1 MNVLAWGQQRWRRMG
16 RGVPARG
23 ARHVHVVAALALVAA
38 LAAGC
43 ERDRLEWPARAP
55 GARRGGVLRLAA
67 ADDVP
72 TLDPALGYDT
82 RSWFFEEHLF
92 ETLVAYDE
100 RAGLVPGLAEGWE
113 ASADGRRYRF
123 MLRPGL
129 VFSDGTPLT
138 ASDAVGSLERVL
150 DPQTRSQGA
159 EYFRG
164 VVGASEFARGAAP
177 HVAGLRAPDP
187 RVVEIEL
194 DVPDPLFL
202 HKLALL
208 FAAVVPAE
216 RARQLGDDFTTQ
228 PLGSGPF
235 VLREWRRGERIV
247 LARNPRYRD
256 AERPYLD
263 GIVQQ
268 LGVNPELSW
277 LMFESGE
284 LDVTGI
290 PPADFPAVMR
300 APDQRAL
307 TIHATALETMFVGL
321 NCEMPPLDDRRVR
334 QALNYAVNKA
344 DVIAL
349 LNGRGVEAHG
359 IVPPNMPG
367 YQIDLAGYPYAPE
380 KARALLAEAGL
391 AGGFATEIWTQGTD
405 TDLKIA
411 QKLQQDLAKVGVQLA
426 IKSVAWASFLDAI
439 RQPKTV
445 PVFDLGWSAD
455 FPDPSNFLDVL
466 FHSGGA
472 NNHPF
477 YANPAVDRLLEE
489 ARTVI
494 DETARFRL
502 DAAAERLIVADAPL
516 IFLYHPITYV
526 MHDPRV
532 HGYQIHPLLPAR
544 VSEVWLDPE

>member
-1 MNVLAWGQQRWRRMG
+1 MG
-16 RGVPARG
+16 RAHPARR
-23 ARHVHVVAALALVAA
+23 ARLAAAAVAALL
-38 LAAGC
+38 LASC
-43 ERDRLEWPARAP
+43 TRDTLEWPPRAP
-55 GARRGGVLRLAA
+55 GERRGGVLRLAA
-67 ADDVP
+67 PDDVP

-92 ETLVAYDE
+92 ETLVAYDDQ
-100 RAGLVPGLAEGWE
+100 AALIPGLAERWE
-113 ASADGRRYRF
+113 ISPDARRYHF
-123 MLRPGL
+123 ALAPGL

-138 ASDAVGSLERVL
+138 AADAIGSLERVL
-150 DPQTRSQGA
+150 DPKTRSQGA

-164 VVGASEFARGAAP
+164 IVGAPAYVDGTAP
-177 HVAGLRAPDP
+177 HVTGLRSPDA
-187 RVVEIEL
+187 RTLEVELAE
-194 DVPDPLFL
+194 PDPLFL
-202 HKLALL
+202 HKLALM

-216 RARQLGDDFTTQ
+216 RARALGDDFTTR

-235 VLREWRRGERIV
+235 VLREWRRGERVV
-247 LARNPRYRD
+247 LARNPRYRRRD
-256 AERPYLD
+256 RPYLD

-268 LGVNPELSW
+268 VGVNPELSW

-284 LDVTGI
+284 LDVSGI
-290 PPADFPAVMR
+290 PPADFPSVMR
-300 APDQRAL
+300 DPVRAAL
-307 TIHATALETMFVGL
+307 TVHATALETMFVGL

-344 DVIAL
+344 GVIAL
-349 LNGRGVEAHG
+349 LNGRGVEARG

-367 YQIDLAGYPYAPE
+367 YHVELAGYPYDPE
-380 KARALLAEAGL
+380 KARALLDAAGH
-391 AGGFATEIWTQGTD
+391 ADGFTTEIWTQGTD

-411 QKLQQDLAKVGVQLA
+411 QKMQQDLAKVGVHLE
-426 IKSVAWASFLDAI
+426 IKSVAWSAFLEAI

-472 NNHPF
+472 NNHSF
-477 YANPAVDRLLEE
+477 YGNAEVDRLLERARTITDQE
-489 ARTVI
+489 ARFAI
-494 DETARFRL
+494 DAE
-502 DAAAERLIVADAPL
+502 AERRIVDDAPV

-532 HGYQIHPLLPAR
+532 HDYTIHPLLPTR
-544 VSEVWLDPE
+544 LTDVWLTPE

>member
-1 MNVLAWGQQRWRRMG
+1 MIVTPGKRTAPAAPRVTRRAHTIAMLIL
-16 RGVPARG
+16 
-23 ARHVHVVAALALVAA
+23 ALAV
-38 LAAGC
+38 GC
-43 ERDRLEWPARAP
+43 ERDRLDWPARLP
-55 GARRGGVLRLAA
+55 GERRGGVLRLAA
-67 ADDVP
+67 PEDVP

-82 RSWFFEEHLF
+82 RSWFFEQHLF

-100 RAGLVPGLAEGWE
+100 RAALVPGLAERWE
-113 ASADGRRYRF
+113 VSADARRYRF
-123 MLRPGL
+123 TLRRDL

-138 ASDAVGSLERVL
+138 AGDVVGSLERVL
-150 DPQTRSQGA
+150 DPRTRSQGA

-164 VVGASEFARGAAP
+164 IVGAEEFVRGEASHA
-177 HVAGLRAPDP
+177 AGLRAPDA
-187 RVVEIEL
+187 RVVDIEL
-194 DVPDPLFL
+194 ADPDPLFL

-216 RARQLGDDFTTQ
+216 RARRLGDDFTTQ

-256 AERPYLD
+256 RERPYLD

-300 APDQRAL
+300 DPEQAAL

-349 LNGRGVEAHG
+349 LNGRGVEARG

-367 YQIDLAGYPYAPE
+367 YHVELAGYPFDPE
-380 KARALLAEAGL
+380 KARALLAEAGF
-391 AGGFATEIWTQGTD
+391 AAGFATEIWTQGTD

-472 NNHPF
+472 NNHAF
-477 YANPAVDRLLEE
+477 YADPAVDRLLEE
-489 ARTVI
+489 ARTVL
-494 DETARFRL
+494 DETARFAL
-502 DAAAERLIVADAPL
+502 DADAERLIVAAAPL
-516 IFLYHPITYV
+516 LLLYHPITYV
-526 MHDPRV
+526 MHDRRV
-532 HGYQIHPLLPAR
+532 HEYTIHPFLPAR
-544 VSEVWLDPE
+544 VTDVWLDPEPAR

>member
-1 MNVLAWGQQRWRRMG
+1 MIALSRR
-16 RGVPARG
+16 VCATLF
-23 ARHVHVVAALALVAA
+23 VILAL
-38 LAAGC
+38 LAGC
-43 ERDRLEWPARAP
+43 ERDRLEWPVRPP
-55 GARRGGVLRLAA
+55 GEQRGGVLRLAA
-67 ADDVP
+67 AEDVP
-72 TLDPALGYDT
+72 TLDPAVGYDT
-82 RSWFFEEHLF
+82 RSWFFEQHLF

-100 RAGLVPGLAEGWE
+100 RAALVPALAEHWE
-113 ASADGRRYRF
+113 VLADGRRYRF
-123 MLRPGL
+123 TLRPDL

-138 ASDAVGSLERVL
+138 LEDVTGSFERVL
-150 DPQTRSQGA
+150 DPRTRSQGA

-164 VVGASEFARGAAP
+164 IAGAAEFVRGKTP
-177 HVAGLRAPDP
+177 HVAGLRTHEP
-187 RVVEIEL
+187 RVVDIEL
-194 DVPDPLFL
+194 VEPDPLFL

-216 RARQLGDDFTTQ
+216 RARRLGDDFTTQ

-247 LARNPRYRD
+247 LARNTRYRD
-256 AERPYLD
+256 RERPYLD

-290 PPADFPAVMR
+290 PPADFPSVMR
-300 APDQRAL
+300 DPARAAQ
-307 TIHATALETMFVGL
+307 TMHGTALETMFIGL
-321 NCEMPPLDDRRVR
+321 NCGMPPLDDRRVR

-349 LNGRGVEAHG
+349 LNGRGIEARG

-367 YQIDLAGYPYAPE
+367 YHVELAGYPFNPE
-380 KARALLAEAGL
+380 KARALLADAGL

-405 TDLKIA
+405 TDMKIA
-411 QKLQQDLAKVGVQLA
+411 QKLQQDLAKVDVQLA
-426 IKSVAWASFLDAI
+426 IKNVAWASFLDAI
-439 RQPKTV
+439 RQPQTV

-472 NNHPF
+472 NNHSF
-477 YANPAVDRLLEE
+477 YASPAVDESLEQ
-489 ARTVI
+489 ARTML
-494 DETARFRL
+494 DETARFAL
-502 DAAAERLIVADAPL
+502 DAEVERQIVDDAPV

-526 MHDPRV
+526 MHDRRV
-532 HGYQIHPLLPAR
+532 HGYSIHPFLPAR
-544 VSEVWLDPE
+544 VADVWLEPEVAPAQLRE

>member
-1 MNVLAWGQQRWRRMG
+1 VIVTPGKRTAPAAPRVTRRAHTIAMLIL
-16 RGVPARG
+16 
-23 ARHVHVVAALALVAA
+23 ALAV
-38 LAAGC
+38 GC
-43 ERDRLEWPARAP
+43 ERDRLDWPARLP
-55 GARRGGVLRLAA
+55 GERRGGVLRLAA
-67 ADDVP
+67 PEDVP

-82 RSWFFEEHLF
+82 RSWFFEQHLF

-100 RAGLVPGLAEGWE
+100 RAALVPGLAERWE
-113 ASADGRRYRF
+113 VSADARRYRF
-123 MLRPGL
+123 TLRRDL

-138 ASDAVGSLERVL
+138 AGDVVGSLERVL
-150 DPQTRSQGA
+150 DPRTRSQGA

-164 VVGASEFARGAAP
+164 IVGAEEFVRGEASHA
-177 HVAGLRAPDP
+177 AGLRAPDA
-187 RVVEIEL
+187 RVVDIEL
-194 DVPDPLFL
+194 ADPDPLFL

-216 RARQLGDDFTTQ
+216 RARRLGDDFTTQ

-256 AERPYLD
+256 RERPYLD

-300 APDQRAL
+300 DPEQAAL

-321 NCEMPPLDDRRVR
+321 NCEMPPLDDPRVR

-349 LNGRGVEAHG
+349 LNGRGVEARG

-367 YQIDLAGYPYAPE
+367 YHVELAGYPFDPE
-380 KARALLAEAGL
+380 KARALLAEAGF
-391 AGGFATEIWTQGTD
+391 AAGFATEIWTQGTD

-472 NNHPF
+472 NNHAF
-477 YANPAVDRLLEE
+477 YADPAVDRLLEE
-489 ARTVI
+489 ARTVL
-494 DETARFRL
+494 DETARFAL
-502 DAAAERLIVADAPL
+502 DADAERLIVAAAPL
-516 IFLYHPITYV
+516 LLLYHPITYV
-526 MHDPRV
+526 MHDRRV
-532 HGYQIHPLLPAR
+532 HEYTIHPFLPAR
-544 VSEVWLDPE
+544 VTDVWLDPEPAR

>member
-1 MNVLAWGQQRWRRMG
+1 VIVTPGKRTAPAAPRVTRRAHTIAMLIL
-16 RGVPARG
+16 
-23 ARHVHVVAALALVAA
+23 ALAV
-38 LAAGC
+38 GC
-43 ERDRLEWPARAP
+43 ERDRLDWPARLP
-55 GARRGGVLRLAA
+55 GERRGGVLRLAA
-67 ADDVP
+67 PEDVP

-82 RSWFFEEHLF
+82 RSWFFEQHLF

-100 RAGLVPGLAEGWE
+100 RAALVPGLAERWE
-113 ASADGRRYRF
+113 VSADARRYRF
-123 MLRPGL
+123 TLRRDL

-138 ASDAVGSLERVL
+138 AGDVVGSLERVL
-150 DPQTRSQGA
+150 DPRTRSQGA

-164 VVGASEFARGAAP
+164 IVGAEEFVRGEASHA
-177 HVAGLRAPDP
+177 AGLRAPDA
-187 RVVEIEL
+187 RVVDIEL
-194 DVPDPLFL
+194 ADPDPLFL

-216 RARQLGDDFTTQ
+216 RARRLGDDFTTQ

-256 AERPYLD
+256 RERPYLD

-300 APDQRAL
+300 DPEQAAL

-349 LNGRGVEAHG
+349 LNGRGVEARG

-367 YQIDLAGYPYAPE
+367 YHVELAGYPFDPE
-380 KARALLAEAGL
+380 KARALLAEAGF
-391 AGGFATEIWTQGTD
+391 AAGFATEIWTQGTD

-472 NNHPF
+472 NNHAF
-477 YANPAVDRLLEE
+477 YADPAVDRLLEE
-489 ARTVI
+489 ARTVL
-494 DETARFRL
+494 DETARFAL
-502 DAAAERLIVADAPL
+502 DADAERLIVAAAPL
-516 IFLYHPITYV
+516 LLLYHPITYV
-526 MHDPRV
+526 MHDRRV
-532 HGYQIHPLLPAR
+532 HEYTIHPFLPAR
-544 VSEVWLDPE
+544 VTDVWLDPEPAR

>member
-1 MNVLAWGQQRWRRMG
+1 MKPTAPAAPRVTRRARVLALL
-16 RGVPARG
+16 V
-23 ARHVHVVAALALVAA
+23 LALTV
-38 LAAGC
+38 GC
-43 ERDRLEWPARAP
+43 ERDRLDWPARAP
-55 GARRGGVLRLAA
+55 GERRGGVLRLAA
-67 ADDVP
+67 PEDVP

-82 RSWFFEEHLF
+82 RSWFFEQHLF

-100 RAGLVPGLAEGWE
+100 RAVLVPGLAERWE
-113 ASADGRRYRF
+113 VSPDARRYRF
-123 MLRPGL
+123 TLRRDL

-138 ASDAVGSLERVL
+138 ATDVVGSLERVL
-150 DPQTRSQGA
+150 DPRTRSQGA

-164 VVGASEFARGAAP
+164 IVGAEEFVRGEAS
-177 HVAGLRAPDP
+177 HVVGLRAPDA
-187 RVVEIEL
+187 RAVDIEL
-194 DVPDPLFL
+194 AASDPLFL

-216 RARQLGDDFTTQ
+216 RARRLGDDFTTQ

-256 AERPYLD
+256 PERPYLD

-300 APDQRAL
+300 DPEQAAL

-321 NCEMPPLDDRRVR
+321 NCEMPPLDDPRVR

-349 LNGRGVEAHG
+349 LNGRGVEARG

-367 YQIDLAGYPYAPE
+367 YRVELAGYPFDRE
-380 KARALLAEAGL
+380 KARALLAEAGF
-391 AGGFATEIWTQGTD
+391 AAGFATEIWTQGTD

-411 QKLQQDLAKVGVQLA
+411 QKLQQDFAKVGVQLA

-445 PVFDLGWSAD
+445 PVLDLGWSAD

-472 NNHPF
+472 NNHAF
-477 YANPAVDRLLEE
+477 YADPAVDRLLEE
-489 ARTVI
+489 ARTVL
-494 DETARFRL
+494 DETARFGL
-502 DAAAERLIVADAPL
+502 DAEAERLIVAAAPL

-526 MHDPRV
+526 MHDRRV
-532 HGYQIHPLLPAR
+532 HGYAIHPFLPAR
-544 VSEVWLDPE
+544 VTDVWLDPE

>member
-1 MNVLAWGQQRWRRMG
+1 MNVASVKPTAPAAPRVTRR
-16 RGVPARG
+16 AR
-23 ARHVHVVAALALVAA
+23 VLALLVLA
-38 LAAGC
+38 LTVGC
-43 ERDRLEWPARAP
+43 ERDRLDWPARAP
-55 GARRGGVLRLAA
+55 GERRGGVLRLAA
-67 ADDVP
+67 PEDVP

-82 RSWFFEEHLF
+82 RSWFFEQHLF

-100 RAGLVPGLAEGWE
+100 RAVLVPGLAERWE
-113 ASADGRRYRF
+113 VSPDARRYRF
-123 MLRPGL
+123 TLRRDL

-138 ASDAVGSLERVL
+138 ATDVVGSLERVL
-150 DPQTRSQGA
+150 DPRTRSQGA

-164 VVGASEFARGAAP
+164 IVGAEEFVRGEAS
-177 HVAGLRAPDP
+177 HVVGLRAPDA
-187 RVVEIEL
+187 RAVDIEL
-194 DVPDPLFL
+194 AASDPLFL

-216 RARQLGDDFTTQ
+216 RARRLGDDFTTQ

-256 AERPYLD
+256 PERPYLD

-300 APDQRAL
+300 DPEQAAL

-321 NCEMPPLDDRRVR
+321 NCEMPPLDDPRVR

-349 LNGRGVEAHG
+349 LNGRGVEARG

-367 YQIDLAGYPYAPE
+367 YRVELAGYPFDRE
-380 KARALLAEAGL
+380 KARALLAEAGF
-391 AGGFATEIWTQGTD
+391 AAGFATEIWTQGTD

-411 QKLQQDLAKVGVQLA
+411 QKLQQDFAKVGVQLA

-445 PVFDLGWSAD
+445 PVLDLGWSAD

-472 NNHPF
+472 NNHAF
-477 YANPAVDRLLEE
+477 YADPAVDRLLEE
-489 ARTVI
+489 ARTVL
-494 DETARFRL
+494 DETARFGL
-502 DAAAERLIVADAPL
+502 DAEAERLIVAAAPL

-526 MHDPRV
+526 MHDRRV
-532 HGYQIHPLLPAR
+532 HGYAIHPFLPAR
-544 VSEVWLDPE
+544 VTDVWLDPE

>member
-1 MNVLAWGQQRWRRMG
+1 MRARRRRARRPGAAAWSGPGLA
-16 RGVPARG
+16 
-23 ARHVHVVAALALVAA
+23 AALALAVALA
-38 LAAGC
+38 AAGC
-43 ERDRLEWPARAP
+43 ERDRLDWPARAP
-55 GARRGGVLRLAA
+55 GERRGGVLRLAA

-82 RSWFFEEHLF
+82 SSWFVEQHLF

-100 RAGLVPGLAEGWE
+100 HAELVPGLAERWE
-113 ASADGRRYRF
+113 VSPDGRRYRF
-123 MLRPGL
+123 TLRPGL
-129 VFSDGTPLT
+129 VFSDGAPLT
-138 ASDAVGSLERVL
+138 AADVVGSLERVV
-150 DPQTRSQGA
+150 DPRTRSQGA

-164 VVGASEFARGAAP
+164 IVGASEYAQGAAP

-187 RVVEIEL
+187 RHVEIEIA
-194 DVPDPLFL
+194 VPDPLLL

-208 FAAVVPAE
+208 FAAVVPPE

-256 AERPYLD
+256 PARPYLD
-263 GIVQQ
+263 GIVEQ
-268 LGVNPELSW
+268 LGVNPELAW

-284 LDVTGI
+284 LDVSGI
-290 PPADFPAVMR
+290 PPADFPALMR
-300 APDQRAL
+300 DPARAAL
-307 TIHATALETMFVGL
+307 TIHATGLETMFIGL
-321 NCEMPPLDDRRVR
+321 NCEVPPLDDRRVR

-349 LNGRGVEAHG
+349 RNGRGVEAHG

-367 YQIDLAGYPYAPE
+367 YHVELAGYPYDPA
-380 KARALLAEAGL
+380 KARALLADAGL
-391 AGGFATEIWTQGTD
+391 AGGFATEIWTRGTD
-405 TDLKIA
+405 EELKIV
-411 QKLQQDLAKVGVQLA
+411 QKIQQDLSTVGVRLA

-472 NNHPF
+472 NNHAF
-477 YANPAVDRLLEE
+477 YANPAVDRLLDV
-489 ARTVI
+489 ARSAR
-494 DETARFRL
+494 DPAARFAL
-502 DAAAERLIVADAPL
+502 DAEAERAIVADAPL
-516 IFLYHPITYV
+516 VFLYHPITYV

-532 HGYQIHPLLPAR
+532 HGYTIHPFLPAR
-544 VSEVWLDPE
+544 VTDVWLDPEKGR

>member
-1 MNVLAWGQQRWRRMG
+1 VHPTLG
-16 RGVPARG
+16 
-23 ARHVHVVAALALVAA
+23 HVCAVVAVACVM
-38 LAAGC
+38 LLGGC
-43 ERDRLEWPARAP
+43 TRDRLDWPKREP
-55 GARRGGVLRLAA
+55 GSRRGGVLRLAA

-82 RSWFFEEHLF
+82 RSWFFEQHLF
-92 ETLVAYDE
+92 ETLVAYDD
-100 RAGLVPGLAEGWE
+100 RAALVPALADRWE
-113 ASADGRRYRF
+113 VSPDGRRYRF
-123 MLRPGL
+123 TLRPEP

-138 ASDAVGSLERVL
+138 ASDAVGSIERVL
-150 DPQTRSQGA
+150 EPRTRSQGA

-164 VVGASEFARGAAP
+164 IVGAPAFVDGSAA
-177 HVAGLRAPDP
+177 HVAGLRASEPG
-187 RVVEIEL
+187 VVEIEL
-194 DVPDPLFL
+194 AEPDPLFL

-228 PLGSGPF
+228 PIGSGPF

-247 LARNPRYRD
+247 LARNPRYHD
-256 AERPYLD
+256 PERPYLD

-290 PPADFPAVMR
+290 PPADFPSVMR
-300 APDQRAL
+300 DPARAAL
-307 TIHATALETMFVGL
+307 TVHATALETMFVGL

-344 DVIAL
+344 DVITL

-367 YQIDLAGYPYAPE
+367 YHVDLVGYPYDPT
-380 KARALLAEAGL
+380 KARALLEEAGL
-391 AGGFATEIWTQGTD
+391 RAGFATEIWIQGTD
-405 TDLKIA
+405 TDMKIA
-411 QKLQQDLAKVGVQLA
+411 QKLQQDLTKVGVQLA

-466 FHSGGA
+466 FHTGGA

-477 YANPAVDRLLEE
+477 YSNPAVDRLLEQ
-489 ARTVI
+489 ARTVL
-494 DETARFRL
+494 DETARFRI
-502 DAAAERLIVADAPL
+502 DAEAERQIVDDAPI

-526 MHDPRV
+526 MHDARV
-532 HGYQIHPLLPAR
+532 HDYAIHPFLPAR
-544 VSEVWLDPE
+544 VTDVWLTPEQSARSSG